1 MTLYDAMPT
10 TTPALPRLPHRL
22 FLLLTVVWAGSLW
35 TIGYL
40 VAPTLFATLSS
51 REMAGVVAAQ
61 LFRTEAILG
70 VVVGVLQLVLCN
82 VMIRRGAEPYRALR
96 WIVLGMLAC
105 VLVGYFG
112 LQPFME
118 NLRHQAQAMGVGV
131 SDSPYR
137 ARFGMLHGISSAF
150 YLLQSVLALVLV
162 WKVGRR
168 AA

>member
-1 MTLYDAMPT
+1 MPIESQG
-10 TTPALPRLPHRL
+10 PQAGAVPVVPHRL

-35 TIGYL
+35 TVGYL
-40 VAPTLFATLSS
+40 VAPTLFAALPS
-51 REMAGVVAAQ
+51 RTMAGAVAGQ
-61 LFRTEAILG
+61 LFRIEAVLG

-82 VMIRRGAEPYRALR
+82 VMIRRGATEYRALR

-105 VLVGYFG
+105 VLIGYFG

-118 NLRHQAQAMGVGV
+118 NLRHKAQAMGLGV

-150 YLLQSVLALVLV
+150 YLVQSLLALVLV
-162 WKVGRR
+162 WRVAGRGR
-168 AA
+168 

>member
-1 MTLYDAMPT
+1 MPT
-10 TTPALPRLPHRL
+10 ESHVPQPGPVPVLPHRL

-35 TIGYL
+35 TVGYL
-40 VAPTLFATLSS
+40 VAPTLFAALPS
-51 REMAGVVAAQ
+51 RAMAGAIAGQ
-61 LFRTEAILG
+61 LFRIEAVLG

-82 VMIRRGAEPYRALR
+82 VMIRRGATEYRALR

-105 VLVGYFG
+105 VLIGYFG

-118 NLRHQAQAMGVGV
+118 NLRHKAQAMGVGV

-150 YLLQSVLALVLV
+150 YLLQSLLALVLV
-162 WKVGRR
+162 WRVAGRGR
-168 AA
+168 